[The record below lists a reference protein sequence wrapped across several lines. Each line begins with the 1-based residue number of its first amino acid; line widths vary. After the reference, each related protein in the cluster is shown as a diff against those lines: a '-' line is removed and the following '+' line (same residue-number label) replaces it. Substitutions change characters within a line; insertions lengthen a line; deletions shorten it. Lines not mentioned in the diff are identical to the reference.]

1 MPTPTFDGIVFDANN
16 EWEHDNKLYVQ
27 FFPQAVYNAVKSEE
41 AGRPIFDEIDFIKVM
56 TPGSRDSFVGKATP
70 HYQHRFARQWA
81 AYKAGKE
88 QSADGTPIEEVPFL
102 SVSQVAELKAVN
114 VKTLEHL
121 ASMPDV
127 LMQKFMG
134 AHALKQRAQLFLN
147 AAKDNAPMIK
157 LQSELEKRDNE
168 IDVLKRQMSELLA
181 AKALDDAKKNQPPAS

>member
-1 MPTPTFDGIVFDANN
+1 MPTPVFDGFIIDANN
-16 EWEHDNKLYVQ
+16 EFEHDNKLYVK
-27 FFPQAVYNAVKSEE
+27 FFPQAVYNAAKSED
-41 AGRPIFDEIDFIKVM
+41 AGRPIFDEVDMIQVM
-56 TPGSRDSFVGKATP
+56 TPGSRDSFVGKASQ
-70 HYQHRFARQWA
+70 HYQFRFARQWA

-121 ASMPDV
+121 ANMPDV
-127 LMQKFMG
+127 LLQKFMG

-168 IDVLKRQMSELLA
+168 IAVLQRQMSELMA
-181 AKALDDAKKNQPPAS
+181 AKAVEDAAKQNKAS